1 MPLPLPRS
9 RAEIERIQSQRK
21 RIAFEHACKAPFHAK
36 RLSGIDPARLD
47 DPAEWRKIPILHKEE
62 LRALSEQQFYNDF
75 SVAPRHDVW
84 EYWRSGG
91 STGKPLFYPR
101 SFADAP
107 YCLLSFAR
115 GVQIAGVGN
124 GDTAHISYP
133 LGIHPVGHMYARVC
147 QAAGVGVNWAGSG
160 AATPSAV
167 QVQLLHDL
175 RPTVWM
181 GMSSYGI
188 HLANLAEAAGVDLT
202 SLGVQRILP
211 SAEPLSAAKR
221 AKIERSWGATVY
233 DTFGMTECGLMGAE
247 DDGHDGLRVW
257 TDMFLIE
264 VLHPDSWE
272 PVPEGEIGTLVTT
285 SLWTNHSTPFI
296 RWSSGDLV
304 SYHSTGKHDGPF
316 SVFPLIRHANR
327 TTGFFKVR
335 GVNINHSEF
344 EDMMFA
350 EAQMNDFKCEIVTVD
365 ALERLRVS
373 FECKR
378 GVDAEALRRILG
390 ERIKKTFEMTA
401 ELVIL
406 DAGTLAREF
415 EGAVKAPRFVDR
427 RR

>member
-1 MPLPLPRS
+1 VPLPIPKS
-9 RAEIERIQSQRK
+9 RAEVERIQSERK
-21 RIAFEHACKAPFHAK
+21 RIAFERALKAPFHKK
-36 RLSGIDPARLD
+36 RLAGIDPAKLD

-62 LRALSEQQFYNDF
+62 LRALSEKDFYETFNT
-75 SVAPRHDVW
+75 APRETIW

-107 YCLLSFAR
+107 YCLLSFSR
-115 GVQIAGVGN
+115 GLHCAGVTK

-160 AATPSAV
+160 AGTPSAV
-167 QVQLLHDL
+167 QIQLIRDL

-188 HLANLAEAAGVDLT
+188 HLANIAEAAGIDLT
-202 SLGVQRILP
+202 ALGVKRIVP
-211 SAEPLSAAKR
+211 SAEPLSLAKR
-221 AKIERSWGATVY
+221 QKIERCWGAKVY
-233 DTFGMTECGLMGAE
+233 DTFGMTECGLMAAE
-247 DDGHDGLRVW
+247 DDGHDGLRLW
-257 TDMFLIE
+257 DDMFFCE
-264 VLHPDSWE
+264 VLNPDTWE
-272 PVPEGEIGTLVTT
+272 PVEDGEIGTLVTT
-285 SLWTNHSTPFI
+285 SLFTNHATPFI

-304 SYHSTGKHDGPF
+304 SLHRTGKSKGPF
-316 SVFPLIRHANR
+316 SIFPLLRHANR

-344 EDMMFA
+344 EDLMFA
-350 EAQMNDFKCEIVTVD
+350 EAEVNDFKCEVVTAGD
-365 ALERLRVS
+365 LDTLRVS
-373 FECKR
+373 FEAKR
-378 GVDAEALRRILG
+378 GADALALEAALAA
-390 ERIKKTFEMTA
+390 RIKKVFEVTP

-406 DAGTLAREF
+406 DSGTLAREF

-427 RR
+427 RA

>member
-1 MPLPLPRS
+1 MPLPIPKTE
-9 RAEIERIQSQRK
+9 AEIERIQSERK
-21 RIAFEHACKAPFHAK
+21 RVAFERARQAPFHKK
-36 RLSGIDPARLD
+36 RLDGIDPARLD

-62 LRALSEQQFYNDF
+62 LRALSERQFYDEFNI
-75 SVAPRHDVW
+75 APRDTIW

-115 GVQIAGVGN
+115 GIQCAGVDK

-160 AATPSAV
+160 AGTPSAV
-167 QVQLLHDL
+167 QIQLLRDL

-188 HLANLAEAAGVDLT
+188 HLANIAEAAGVDLT
-202 SLGVQRILP
+202 AIGVKKIVP

-221 AKIERSWGATVY
+221 AKIERCWGAKVY

-247 DDGHDGLRVW
+247 DAGHDVLRLW

-264 VLHPDSWE
+264 VLNPDTWE

-285 SLWTNHSTPFI
+285 SLFTNHATPFI

-304 SYHSTGKHDGPF
+304 SLHGKGSHEGPF
-316 SVFPLIRHANR
+316 SIFPLLRHANR

-344 EDMMFA
+344 EDMMFG
-350 EAQMNDFKCEIVTVD
+350 EPQVNDFKCEVVTAGD
-365 ALERLRVS
+365 LDRLRVS
-373 FECKR
+373 FEAKR
-378 GVDAEALRRILG
+378 GADAAALREMLAA
-390 ERIKKTFEMTA
+390 RIKKVFEVTPD
-401 ELVIL
+401 LVIL

-427 RR
+427 RA

>member
-1 MPLPLPRS
+1 MPLPLPKS
-9 RAEIERIQSQRK
+9 QAEIARIQSARK
-21 RIAFEHACKAPFHAK
+21 RMAFERAAKSPFHKK
-36 RLSGIDPARLD
+36 RLSGIDPAKLD

-62 LRALSEQQFYNDF
+62 LRALSERRFYDEFNT
-75 SVAPRHDVW
+75 APRDTIW

-101 SFADAP
+101 SFEDAP

-115 GVQIAGVGN
+115 GIQCAGIGK
-124 GDTAHISYP
+124 GDTAHISFP

-160 AATPSAV
+160 AGTPSAV
-167 QVQLLHDL
+167 QIQLIRDL

-188 HLANLAEAAGVDLT
+188 HLANMAEAAGIDLAAI
-202 SLGVQRILP
+202 GVKKIVP
-211 SAEPLSAAKR
+211 SAEPLSVAKR
-221 AKIERSWGATVY
+221 AKIERCWGAKVH
-233 DTFGMTECGLMGAE
+233 DSFGMTECGLMAAE
-247 DDGHDGLRVW
+247 DAGHDGLRLW
-257 TDMFLIE
+257 TDMFYCE
-264 VLHPDSWE
+264 VLDPDTWE
-272 PVPEGEIGTLVTT
+272 PVKEGEIGTLVTT
-285 SLWTNHSTPFI
+285 SLFTNHATPFI

-304 SYHSTGKHDGPF
+304 SLHAAGTHDGPF
-316 SVFPLIRHANR
+316 SVFPLLRHANR

-350 EAQMNDFKCEIVTVD
+350 EAEVNDFKCEVVATGDLD
-365 ALERLRVS
+365 ALRVS
-373 FECKR
+373 FEAKR
-378 GVDAEALRRILG
+378 GADALALEAALAA
-390 ERIKKTFEMTA
+390 RIKKTFEITP

-406 DAGTLAREF
+406 DSGTLAREF

-427 RR
+427 RS

>member
-1 MPLPLPRS
+1 VPLPLPKS
-9 RAEIERIQSQRK
+9 RAEIERIQRERK
-21 RIAFEHACKAPFHAK
+21 RVAFERARRAPFHKK
-36 RLSGIDPARLD
+36 RLAGIDPAKLD

-62 LRALSEQQFYNDF
+62 LRALSEAQFYSEFN
-75 SVAPRHDVW
+75 VAPRETIW

-115 GVQIAGVGN
+115 GLAVAGIGQ
-124 GDTAHISYP
+124 GDTAHVSFP
-133 LGIHPVGHMYARVC
+133 LGVHPVGHMFARVC

-160 AATPSAV
+160 AGTPSAV
-167 QVQLLHDL
+167 QIQLIRDL

-188 HLANLAEAAGVDLT
+188 HLANMAEAAGIDLAAI
-202 SLGVQRILP
+202 GVKKIVP

-221 AKIERSWGATVY
+221 AKIERCWGAKVF
-233 DTFGMTECGLMGAE
+233 DSFGMTECGLMGTE
-247 DDGHDGLRVW
+247 DEGHDGFRLW

-264 VLHPDSWE
+264 VLNPDTWE
-272 PVPEGEIGTLVTT
+272 PVPDGEIGTLVTT
-285 SLWTNHSTPFI
+285 SLWTNHATPFI

-304 SYHSTGKHDGPF
+304 SLHGSGAHDGPF
-316 SVFPLIRHANR
+316 SIFPLLRHANR

-344 EDMMFA
+344 EDLMFA
-350 EAQMNDFKCEIVTVD
+350 EPEVNDFKCEVVTAGD
-365 ALERLRVS
+365 LDQLRVS
-373 FECKR
+373 FEAKR
-378 GVDAEALRRILG
+378 GADATALRDTLG
-390 ERIKKTFEMTA
+390 ARIKKIFEVTPD
-401 ELVIL
+401 LVLL
-406 DAGTLAREF
+406 DPGTLAREF

-427 RR
+427 RA

>member
-1 MPLPLPRS
+1 VPLPLPKS
-9 RAEIERIQSQRK
+9 RADIERIQRERK
-21 RIAFEHACKAPFHAK
+21 RVAFERARRAPFHTK
-36 RLSGIDPARLD
+36 RLAGIDPAKLD
-47 DPAEWRKIPILHKEE
+47 DPAEWRRIPILHKEE
-62 LRALSEQQFYNDF
+62 LRALSEAQFYSQFN
-75 SVAPRHDVW
+75 VAPRETIW

-101 SFADAP
+101 SFEDAP

-115 GVQIAGVGN
+115 GLECAGVAK

-160 AATPSAV
+160 AGTPSAV
-167 QVQLLHDL
+167 QIQLIRDL

-188 HLANLAEAAGVDLT
+188 HLANIAEAAGIDLAAI
-202 SLGVQRILP
+202 GVRKIVP

-221 AKIERSWGATVY
+221 AKIERCWGAKVH

-247 DDGHDGLRVW
+247 DDGHDGLRLW

-264 VLHPDSWE
+264 VLNPDTWE
-272 PVPEGEIGTLVTT
+272 PVKDGEIGTLVTT
-285 SLWTNHSTPFI
+285 SLWTNHATPFI

-304 SYHSTGKHDGPF
+304 SLHANGAHDGPF
-316 SVFPLIRHANR
+316 SVFPLLRHANR

-344 EDMMFA
+344 EDLMFA
-350 EAQMNDFKCEIVTVD
+350 EPDVNDFKCEVVTAAD
-365 ALERLRVS
+365 LDRIRVS
-373 FECKR
+373 FEAKR
-378 GVDAEALRRILG
+378 GADAKALRETLAL
-390 ERIKKTFEMTA
+390 RIKKIFEVTPD
-401 ELVIL
+401 LVLL
-406 DAGTLAREF
+406 DPGTLAREF

-427 RR
+427 RS

>member
-1 MPLPLPRS
+1 MPLPIPKS
-9 RAEIERIQSQRK
+9 EAEIARIQSVRK
-21 RIAFEHACKAPFHAK
+21 RLAFERARTAPFHKK
-36 RLSGIDPARLD
+36 RLAGIDSAKLD

-62 LRALSEQQFYNDF
+62 LRALSERQFYDAFNI
-75 SVAPRHDVW
+75 APRDTIW

-101 SFADAP
+101 SFEDAP

-115 GVQIAGVGN
+115 GLECAGVAK

-160 AATPSAV
+160 AGTPSAV
-167 QVQLLHDL
+167 QIQLLRDL
-175 RPTVWM
+175 KPTVWM

-188 HLANLAEAAGVDLT
+188 HLANMAEAAGIDLT
-202 SLGVQRILP
+202 AIGVKKIVP

-221 AKIERSWGATVY
+221 AKIERCWGAKVH

-247 DDGHDGLRVW
+247 DAGHDGLRLW
-257 TDMFLIE
+257 TDMFFCE
-264 VLHPDSWE
+264 VLDPDTWA
-272 PVPEGEIGTLVTT
+272 PVKDGEIGTLVTT
-285 SLWTNHSTPFI
+285 SLFTNHATPFI

-304 SYHSTGKHDGPF
+304 SLHRKGKHDGPF
-316 SVFPLIRHANR
+316 SVFPLLRHANR

-350 EAQMNDFKCEIVTVD
+350 EPEVNDFKCEIVSAGD
-365 ALERLRVS
+365 LDQLRVS
-373 FECKR
+373 FEAKR
-378 GVDAEALRRILG
+378 GADAAALSAALSA
-390 ERIKKTFEMTA
+390 RIKKMFEVTPD
-401 ELVIL
+401 LVIL
-406 DAGTLAREF
+406 EAGTLAREF

-427 RR
+427 RG

>member
-1 MPLPLPRS
+1 MPLSIPAS
-9 RAEIERIQSQRK
+9 KSDIAQIQNARK
-21 RIAFEHACKAPFHAK
+21 RIAFERARKAPFHAK
-36 RLSGIDPARLD
+36 RLAGIDPAKLD

-62 LRALSEQQFYNDF
+62 LRALTEQQFYSEFNL
-75 SVAPRHDVW
+75 APRHEIW

-107 YCLLSFAR
+107 YCLLSFSR
-115 GVQIAGVGN
+115 GLQIAGVAK

-160 AATPSAV
+160 AGTPSAV
-167 QVQLLHDL
+167 QVQLLRDL

-188 HLANLAEAAGVDLT
+188 HLANLAEASGIDLT
-202 SLGVQRILP
+202 SLGIRRIVP

-221 AKIERSWGATVY
+221 AKIERSWGAKVF

-247 DDGHDGLRVW
+247 DDAHDGLRIW

-264 VLHPDSWE
+264 VLNPDTWE
-272 PVPEGEIGTLVTT
+272 PVAEGEIGTLVTT
-285 SLWTNHSTPFI
+285 SLWTNHATPFI

-304 SYHSTGKHDGPF
+304 SYHETGKHDGPF

-344 EDMMFA
+344 EDLMFT
-350 EAQMNDFKCEIVTVD
+350 EAPLNDFKCEIVTVED
-365 ALERLRVS
+365 REHLRVS

-378 GVDAEALRRILG
+378 GADAAAVHAALA
-390 ERIKKTFEMTA
+390 ERIKKVFEVTPEMVLLESGA
-401 ELVIL
+401 
-406 DAGTLAREF
+406 LAREF

-427 RR
+427 RT